1 MTRTLELA
9 LAKAAELPDAAQ
21 DALGL
26 DLLDRIA
33 ALAKLR
39 DDLQVGIDDL
49 DAGRSREIDFEELL
63 EELHREHASR

>member
-9 LAKAAELPDAAQ
+9 LSKAAELPEAAQ

-39 DDLQVGIDDL
+39 ADLQLGLDDL

-63 EELHREHASR
+63 EELHREHAIG

>member
-9 LAKAAELPDAAQ
+9 LAKAAELPEAAQ

-39 DDLQVGIDDL
+39 ADLQVGIDDL

-63 EELHREHASR
+63 EELHREHAVG

>member
-9 LAKAAELPDAAQ
+9 LAKAAELPEAAQ

-39 DDLQVGIDDL
+39 ADLQVGIDDL
-49 DAGRSREIDFEELL
+49 DAGRSREIDFEDFL
-63 EELHREHASR
+63 EELHREHAVG